1 MNERITEK
9 IVRSHLD
16 RAIKDENL
24 KIRYWE
30 QIPDD
35 KRIKKL
41 LAKASKR
48 GRGRGMPEFIVSFDE
63 YQDFLVIVECK
74 ADIAKHESGD
84 RNSPA
89 NFAVDGVLHY
99 SKHLAQD
106 FNVLSIAVS
115 GTDKKALRVSHFFQF
130 KKEGVAEDAG
140 DLFKSNLQRF
150 GDYLTAYRE
159 HGKLLNQDLGKL
171 LLFTQELNKQLHLLK
186 VKEANRSLLISA
198 ILMALRDSS
207 FVNSYE
213 KSQSPAWLLKR
224 IKNTMLESMEKTGIQ
239 TETYKGI
246 EATYGFMD
254 VPGQLGKGRVLINL
268 INDIDSQVNSF
279 KKTHDYYDFLGRLY
293 IEFLRYSNSDRGLG
307 IVLTPPHV
315 TDLSVR
321 LVNVGKDD
329 VLYDNCAGTGGF
341 LISGMKRMIND
352 AGRDSEKIK
361 DIKKGGLVGI
371 EIQPDIASLCFSN
384 MFIHGDG
391 KSNVFQ
397 GDCFDSGMTMKIESD
412 YKPTVGFLNPPYKSD
427 RKEMEFVLN
436 NMSMLRPN
444 GRCAALLPM
453 QCALAQ
459 KGEMHALKK
468 ILMEKHTLE
477 AVLSLPDDLFHNSGV
492 GVVTCLMVFTAHQPH
507 PKEKETWFAYCKDDG
522 FVKRK
527 PQGRIDHYNTW
538 NKIRG
543 DWVSAFRNH
552 KALAGFSVM
561 KQVSA
566 HDEWC
571 AEAFIETDYKKMT
584 KDNFVSTMKKFV
596 AYKFLSSDNF
606 EPRIKPHASNE
617 IRLPSTDAWRQFK
630 ISELFSVQGT
640 KTTKLDELRG
650 YGDGEH
656 PYVTT
661 QAINNGV
668 AGHYDFFT
676 ENGGVIVVDSAVLG
690 FTSYQPY
697 DFSASDHVEKL
708 IPKFDMTPQV
718 AMFIVTVLNED
729 QFRYNYGRKAS
740 QTRIKAR
747 EVRLPSRADGVPD
760 FRLMEDYIKSLPFSS
775 SIQD

>member
-1 MNERITEK
+1 MNERITER
-9 IVRSHLD
+9 IVRTHLD

-41 LAKASKR
+41 LANASKQGR
-48 GRGRGMPEFIVSFDE
+48 GRGRPEFIVSFDE

-84 RNSPA
+84 RNSPST
-89 NFAVDGVLHY
+89 FAVDGVLHY

-115 GTDKKALRVSHFFQF
+115 GTDKKSLRVSHFFQF
-130 KKEGVAEDAG
+130 KKDGVAEDAD
-140 DLFKSNLQRF
+140 DLFKANLQQI
-150 GDYLTAYRE
+150 GDYLTAYLE

-213 KSQSPAWLLKR
+213 KSQSPAWLLRR
-224 IKNTMLESMEKTGIQ
+224 IKSTMLESMEKTGIQ

-268 INDIDSQVNSF
+268 IKDIDSQINSF
-279 KKTHDYYDFLGRLY
+279 KRTHDYYDFLGQLY

-315 TDLSVR
+315 TDLTVR
-321 LVNVGKDD
+321 LVDVGKDD

-341 LISGMKRMIND
+341 LISGMKRMIKD

-361 DIKKGGLVGI
+361 DIKQSGLVGI

-397 GDCFDSGMTMKIESD
+397 GDCFDSSMTMKIESD

-436 NMSMLRPN
+436 NMSMLRPR
-444 GRCAALLPM
+444 GRCVALLPM

-459 KGEMHALKK
+459 KGEMHALKE

-538 NKIRG
+538 NKIRD
-543 DWVSAFRNH
+543 DWVGAFHNR
-552 KALAGFSVM
+552 KSLAGFSVM
-561 KQVSA
+561 KQVSS

-571 AEAFIETDYKKMT
+571 AEAFIETDYEKMT
-584 KDNFVSTMKKFV
+584 KDEFVSTMKKFV
-596 AYKFLSSDNF
+596 AYKFLSGDDF
-606 EPRIKPHASNE
+606 EPQIKPHSSNE
-617 IRLPSTDAWRQFK
+617 VRLPSAGEWRQFE
-630 ISELFSVQGT
+630 ISELFSIQGT
-640 KTTKLDELRG
+640 KTTKLDELKG
-650 YGDGEH
+650 HGEGKY

-676 ENGGVIVVDSAVLG
+676 ESGGVITVDSAVLG

-697 DFSASDHVEKL
+697 NFSASDHVEKL
-708 IPKFDMTPQV
+708 IPKFKMNAQV
-718 AMFIVTVLNED
+718 AMFIVTVLNKD

-747 EVRLPSRADGVPD
+747 EIRLPSRPCGSPD
-760 FRLMEDYIKSLPFSS
+760 FQLMEDYIKSLPFSS
-775 SIQD
+775 SI